1 MHIKTKINHKTVHN
15 LSKLNIGEKIIYST
29 GNVPMWNFIF
39 VRASKDYTT
48 VFFFH
53 KGIRLKIIVFKLFI
67 YTTTIPVIGDSAF
80 IYKSPETKFTNVQYK
95 IIDLSPRVTDHSP
108 LTGNSRICG
117 KQVKKIRDEK

>member
-15 LSKLNIGEKIIYST
+15 LSKLNIGEKNYIFHRKCP
-29 GNVPMWNFIF
+29 NVELHF
-39 VRASKDYTT
+39 RACVERLHNS
-48 VFFFH
+48 FFFH